1 MNKKNYTCRDFLGGC
16 FGLCFDGGGF
26 FSLFLKYLR
35 KGIRKRGGLHCIFSH
50 FTTQDFEL
58 FFFSLSFELL
68 CFEGPFLPSLLHP
81 AV

>member
-1 MNKKNYTCRDFLGGC
+1 MNAKKNTNVGAFSWVFG
-16 FGLCFDGGGF
+16 GLCFDGGGF

-35 KGIRKRGGLHCIFSH
+35 REERGRLHCVFSH

-58 FFFSLSFELL
+58 CFFSLSFELS